1 MALLEIK
8 NIHARVN
15 GKEILKGVNLKLELG
30 KVNALMGP
38 NGSGKSTLA
47 SVLMAHP
54 KYEVTQGKI
63 FFNGED
69 ITELSVDERAKKGI
83 FLSFQYPCEIPGVS
97 ISNFIRTS
105 MGNNNNCVVWMLC
118 YFFIKKI
125 LNSIPMILIT
135 LAIWRFNFFRI

>member
-8 NIHARVN
+8 DLHARVN

-105 MGNNNNCVVWMLC
+105 MTAKTGEKMQILP
-118 YFFIKKI
+118 FKK
-125 LNSIPMILIT
+125 LLKEKMDL
-135 LAIWRFNFFRI
+135 LKMDQKFL